1 MIKKYFIFHYS
12 SILLW
17 NTLFSEI
24 PIIRIHRKKFEFS
37 KVSVNV
43 QKEFRRS
50 GLMSHWKYNSRSY
63 PLDSIEYHIW
73 QLCCS
78 VEYISS
84 FLYITLWCCFLCFS
98 FCHSSVHL
106 PHNLSD
112 SSIIKWSFECTVT
125 SLHDRIITQ
134 SC

>member
-12 SILLW
+12 NILLW

-24 PIIRIHRKKFEFS
+24 PIIRFHRKKFEFS

-50 GLMSHWKYNSRSY
+50 GLMSHWKYKVIRWIPSY
-63 PLDSIEYHIW
+63 IIFDSYAV
-73 QLCCS
+73 QLS
-78 VEYISS
+78 IYLL
-84 FLYITLWCCFLCFS
+84 FFYITLWCCFLCFS

-125 SLHDRIITQ
+125 SLHDKIITQ